1 MTKLEEQIKSIT
13 TVTSN
18 KENEL
23 KRRLETSQALLVA
36 SKQAE
41 FESNERIKLVEADLA
56 KMASYEQVVTKLNQE
71 LALEKRKGKFG
82 F

>member
-36 SKQAE
+36 AKQAE

-56 KMASYEQVVTKLNQE
+56 KMTSYEQVVTKLNQE

>member
-36 SKQAE
+36 AKQAE
-41 FESNERIKLVEADLA
+41 FESNERVKLVEADLA
-56 KMASYEQVVTKLNQE
+56 KTASYEQVVTKLNQE